1 MNMYRQNFLFLFFID
16 LLFSFNIIIKV
27 DEYVKPIYIYI
38 YIYIYIIFSK
48 KVKLKNNKK
57 KNNNVTDEVAQ
68 QECSNN
74 KCYIYIYIYIYK
86 RGTLNNIK

>member
-1 MNMYRQNFLFLFFID
+1 MNMYRQNFLFWFFID
-16 LLFSFNIIIKV
+16 LLFSYNIIIKV
-27 DEYVKPIYIYI
+27 GEYVKPI

-68 QECSNN
+68 
-74 KCYIYIYIYIYK
+74 
-86 RGTLNNIK
+86 

>member
-38 YIYIYIIFSK
+38 YK
-48 KVKLKNNKK
+48 ML
-57 KNNNVTDEVAQ
+57 
-68 QECSNN
+68 
-74 KCYIYIYIYIYK
+74 YIYIYK
-86 RGTLNNIK
+86 RVTLNNIKQ